1 MTDLAEPG
9 GDRRGG
15 AVEERVGRKRGGE
28 RPGGLERCDRRELTD
43 RDERQACGS
52 QCGGVPAAP
61 GPDLEDAGGRAA
73 TEVRDKTLRQ
83 RMRSA
88 EPGFGRRSR
97 RHMATETLII
107 VVGGDY
113 LAFEICRE
121 ILKTAGHRV
130 VLIWHH
136 DDERAERKLDH
147 EAKLLGEEFGD
158 AFIFHNHEATEPGV
172 LERAGL
178 RPRGT
183 GEDYCL
189 VAVSQDDRLN
199 LRIALA
205 ARDINDQ
212 VQITLRQFNPL
223 LGHKIQEGLRYKC
236 TAISPAAH
244 AAATY
249 AAAAVDPG
257 CSYALPFPTLETMV
271 AGLADRNAHERGFEH
286 QSVHLF
292 GFSER
297 LAADYGVVGLTV
309 AEAEAHIGARIVGV
323 NGDVPYLCHG
333 EESHNDA
340 GLIGRK
346 LGIEDRVVAFGP
358 APALRDSWPDAARR
372 SGKSR
377 RERLGAMW
385 SDLANSLRRVEP
397 ILRTVLVGSIVA
409 YFAFV
414 IYFAFAMHL
423 SIPSA
428 MYYVTTTMTTV
439 GYGDITPCHGC
450 SDKTSMGIDFPL
462 FGAMLAM
469 LAGVTIFAVFTATVT
484 SALNS
489 AQTRRLQ
496 GLRRIHR
503 SGHVIVCGA
512 GNVGSLVID
521 YLRDMGEQVVV
532 VERNPDALLIELARD
547 RKVDL
552 LTGDATNDETIAFCR
567 PERARALVGVTN
579 SDTANLEA
587 ALGARS
593 RVRARGS
600 EDLNVVLRIDDLA
613 FGASIQRHFEINS
626 FSTTELTAPTIAGLA
641 RFESTRGR
649 FDVFVGQPYA
659 RRFQLAERVQSEA
672 NRPPPAPPERPGYK
686 VRWIPL
692 YVWRESAKGK
702 GSAHPIHNFED
713 EVRPGDR
720 LLFMVPLDQFVQE

>member
-1 MTDLAEPG
+1 
-9 GDRRGG
+9 
-15 AVEERVGRKRGGE
+15 
-28 RPGGLERCDRRELTD
+28 
-43 RDERQACGS
+43 
-52 QCGGVPAAP
+52 
-61 GPDLEDAGGRAA
+61 
-73 TEVRDKTLRQ
+73 
-83 RMRSA
+83 
-88 EPGFGRRSR
+88 
-97 RHMATETLII
+97 MATETLII

-130 VLIWHH
+130 VLVWHH
-136 DDERAERKLDH
+136 EDERAERKLDH

-158 AFIFHNHEATEPGV
+158 AFLFHNHDATEPGV

-178 RPRGT
+178 RPHGS
-183 GEDYCL
+183 GQSFCL

-205 ARDINDQ
+205 ARDVNEE

-223 LGHKIQEGLRYKC
+223 LGQKIQEGLRYKC

-249 AAAAVDPG
+249 AANAVDPA
-257 CSYALPFPTLETMV
+257 CSYALPFPTLETMI
-271 AGLADRNAHERGFEH
+271 AGIARRKAHDPSFEH
-286 QSVHLF
+286 HSMHLF

-297 LAADYGVVGLTV
+297 LAADYGVVGCTV
-309 AEAEAHIGARIVGV
+309 GDAEAKIGARIVGV

-333 EESHNDA
+333 DESHPDE
-340 GLIGRK
+340 GLLGRS
-346 LGIEDRVVAFGP
+346 LTAEDRIVAFGP
-358 APALRDSWPDAARR
+358 APALRDAWPGASKRA
-372 SGKSR
+372 GKAGG
-377 RERLGAMW
+377 ERPSALW
-385 SDLANSLRRVEP
+385 RDLKNSLRRVEP
-397 ILRTVLVGSIVA
+397 ILRTVFVGSIVA
-409 YFAFV
+409 YFSFV
-414 IYFAFAMHL
+414 VYFAFAMHL
-423 SIPSA
+423 SVPSA

-439 GYGDITPCHGC
+439 GYGDITPCHNC
-450 SDKTSMGIDFPL
+450 ADKTNLGIDLPL
-462 FGAMLAM
+462 FFAMLAM
-469 LAGVTIFAVFTATVT
+469 LVGVTIFAVFTATVT

-489 AQTRRLQ
+489 EQTRRLQ

-547 RKVDL
+547 RKIDL
-552 LTGDATNDETIAFCR
+552 LTGDATNDETIAFCT
-567 PERARALVGVTN
+567 PERARSLVGVTN

-593 RVRARGS
+593 RVRARGAA
-600 EDLNVVLRIDDLA
+600 DLNVVLRIDDLA
-613 FGASIQRHFEINS
+613 FGASIQRHFGINS

-649 FDVFVGQPYA
+649 FDVFVGQPYE
-659 RRFQLAERVQSEA
+659 RRYQLAERVQGVVNS
-672 NRPPPAPPERPGYK
+672 PPPAPPERPGYK

-692 YVWRESAKGK
+692 YVWRENAVGK
-702 GSAHPIHNFED
+702 GSAHPIHNFESD
-713 EVRPGDR
+713 VRTGDR
-720 LLFMVPLDQFVQE
+720 LLFMVPLDQFVQ

>member
-1 MTDLAEPG
+1 
-9 GDRRGG
+9 
-15 AVEERVGRKRGGE
+15 
-28 RPGGLERCDRRELTD
+28 
-43 RDERQACGS
+43 
-52 QCGGVPAAP
+52 
-61 GPDLEDAGGRAA
+61 
-73 TEVRDKTLRQ
+73 
-83 RMRSA
+83 
-88 EPGFGRRSR
+88 
-97 RHMATETLII
+97 MATETLII

-130 VLIWHH
+130 ALVWRH
-136 DDERAERKLDH
+136 DDDRAERKLQH
-147 EAKLLGEEFGD
+147 EARVLAAEFGD
-158 AFIFHNHEATEPGV
+158 AFIFHNYDATESGV

-178 RPRGT
+178 KARGS
-183 GEDYCL
+183 GGNFCL

-205 ARDINDQ
+205 ARDINDD

-249 AAAAVDPG
+249 AAAAVDPA

-271 AGLADRNAHERGFEH
+271 AGLARRNAHDRAFGHEA
-286 QSVHLF
+286 VHLY

-297 LAADYGVVGLTV
+297 LAPDYDVVGCTV
-309 AEAEAHIGARIVGV
+309 DEAEAKIGARIVGV
-323 NGDVPYLCHG
+323 NGDIPYLCHG
-333 EESHNDA
+333 EEAHPDRD
-340 GLIGRK
+340 LLGRK
-346 LGIEDRVVAFGP
+346 LAAEDRIVAFGP
-358 APALRDSWPDAARR
+358 VPGLRDAWPDAARR
-372 SGKSR
+372 SSR
-377 RERLGAMW
+377 SQRERAGAVW

-397 ILRTVLVGSIVA
+397 ILRTVLIGSVVA

-414 IYFAFAMHL
+414 AYFAVVMHL

-428 MYYVTTTMTTV
+428 MYFVSTTMTTV
-439 GYGDITPCHGC
+439 GYGDITPCHDC
-450 SDKTSMGIDFPL
+450 ADKASLGIDLPL

-489 AQTRRLQ
+489 AQARRLA
-496 GLRRIHR
+496 GLRRINR

-547 RKVDL
+547 RKIDL
-552 LTGDATNDETIAFCR
+552 LTGDATSDETIAFCT
-567 PERARALVGVTN
+567 PERARSLVGITN

-593 RVRARGS
+593 RVRARGA

-613 FGASIQRHFEINS
+613 FGASIQRHFGINS

-659 RRFQLAERVQSEA
+659 RRFQLAERVQTQA
-672 NRPPPAPPERPGYK
+672 NQPPPAPPERPGHK

-692 YVWRESAKGK
+692 YVWREAGPGK
-702 GSAHPIHNFED
+702 GSAYAIHNFETD
-713 EVRPGDR
+713 VRPGDR
-720 LLFMVPLDQFVQE
+720 LLFMVPLDQFVQ